1 MCLVSLQHLQR
12 QVYPEA
18 LARNACLSSDFLD
31 AFRAQNKNK
40 INKTIA
46 NDSKTNTNKITKT
59 H

>member
-1 MCLVSLQHLQR
+1 
-12 QVYPEA
+12 VYPEA

-46 NDSKTNTNKITKT
+46 NNSKTNTNKITKT